1 MKKFSVSFICIFIV
15 FLIVF
20 SISAEAIGTSET
32 SPAGCKYM
40 KTENLALNQNKNK
53 MTDGNDKT
61 VYRFSNKNGGD
72 VIIDL
77 GSETTFNNVI
87 IKEKGL
93 NVKEFVLS
101 SSIDG
106 EKYTE
111 FYRNDKIEFH
121 RFCNFEP
128 VNARYIKFSI
138 LKSDTFPKIRE
149 FEVYNEM
156 PEKNDD
162 FRVSAYSTVGG
173 SIYEIIDDESVS
185 EGKKDSKIKELL
197 HKDYFETVTDYIQIG
212 NVSWN
217 ENGEISTVGWD
228 KKERDEEK
236 YHGRMMNNIHS
247 ILDDT
252 HTNFI
257 VTILNP
263 TGENGNEKVM
273 KSITENKD
281 KLITNMISFANKYQ
295 IDGIDLDWEFPLSQ
309 QEFDAYNV
317 FLQELK
323 SRMTK
328 EMWNGK
334 EATLSIAV
342 ATWALKYTPE
352 TTKCIDFV
360 NVMGY
365 DILDQD
371 GQHSSFFSSC
381 VQAAK
386 YLESQGFTKEQI
398 VIGFPFYGTY
408 VNRNMEQYLYK
419 EVNYDEVTP
428 YNNCYT
434 MKHRETGEGRYSY
447 FNSQAIIRDKTA
459 YAYLNGYGGVMI
471 FSLYCDLPAN
481 DEKSLIKAISSYL
494 KEV

>member
-212 NVSWN
+212 NVS
-217 ENGEISTVGWD
+217 
-228 KKERDEEK
+228 
-236 YHGRMMNNIHS
+236 
-247 ILDDT
+247 
-252 HTNFI
+252 
-257 VTILNP
+257 
-263 TGENGNEKVM
+263 
-273 KSITENKD
+273 
-281 KLITNMISFANKYQ
+281 
-295 IDGIDLDWEFPLSQ
+295 
-309 QEFDAYNV
+309 
-317 FLQELK
+317 
-323 SRMTK
+323 
-328 EMWNGK
+328 
-334 EATLSIAV
+334 
-342 ATWALKYTPE
+342 
-352 TTKCIDFV
+352 
-360 NVMGY
+360 
-365 DILDQD
+365 
-371 GQHSSFFSSC
+371 
-381 VQAAK
+381 
-386 YLESQGFTKEQI
+386 
-398 VIGFPFYGTY
+398 
-408 VNRNMEQYLYK
+408 
-419 EVNYDEVTP
+419 
-428 YNNCYT
+428 
-434 MKHRETGEGRYSY
+434 
-447 FNSQAIIRDKTA
+447 
-459 YAYLNGYGGVMI
+459 
-471 FSLYCDLPAN
+471 
-481 DEKSLIKAISSYL
+481 
-494 KEV
+494 